1 MKIKVTSVLLA
12 QFCSVCSATPVR
24 EITLRL
30 PAVRPPVACEPDEPG
45 KHSLT
50 ISLIDDGEWQD
61 WPPDEG
67 IGV

>member
-1 MKIKVTSVLLA
+1 VLLA
-12 QFCSVCSATPVR
+12 QFCSACSATPVQ
-24 EITLRL
+24 EITSRP
-30 PAVRPPVACEPDEPG
+30 PAVCAPVACEPDEPG